1 MREPTARV
9 VRMCKAERNA
19 MRRTGKAVTLCAA
32 LALAGCH
39 IHSRNNQTTA
49 KDLGMAVYPQAQ
61 PVFENGKAKSADI
74 DLQLGTVKFRL
85 RSVDYTSND
94 DEEKIAS
101 FYKQA
106 LGRYGTVLVCRD
118 RKPVGTATVT
128 EQGLSCND
136 RNEYLDASTLEIKA
150 GSKQHQH
157 SVLIEPAQQGVVRF
171 SVEALDPYRPLD
183 WLAGKKS

>member
-1 MREPTARV
+1 MRGI
-9 VRMCKAERNA
+9 
-19 MRRTGKAVTLCAA
+19 GKAAALCAA
-32 LALAGCH
+32 LALTGCH
-39 IHSRNNQTTA
+39 LLIRDNPTAA
-49 KDLGMAVYPQAQ
+49 KDLDIALYPQAQ
-61 PVFENGKAKSADI
+61 PVLENGRAKSAEI
-74 DLQLGTVKFRL
+74 DLQIGTIKFHQ
-85 RSVDYTSND
+85 RSADYTTQDS
-94 DEEKIAS
+94 EEKIAD

-118 RKPVGTATVT
+118 RKPVGTSTVT

-136 RNEYLDASTLEIKA
+136 KNEYLDATTLEIKA

-171 SVEALDPYRPLD
+171 SVVALDPYRPLD